1 MKLRYTRT
9 ALLQIDKALDYIRE
23 RSPQGAARINERIVV
38 AVNLV
43 LDHPKA
49 GQRTNRPEVRRV
61 VLKPYP
67 YVIFYRVTETEIIVL
82 RFRHTARKPQPPMR

>member
-9 ALLQIDKALDYIRE
+9 ALLQIDKALNYVRQ
-23 RSPQGAARINERIVV
+23 RSPQAAARINERIVV

-49 GQRTNRPEVRRV
+49 GQATNHPGVRRI

-67 YVIFYRVTETEIIVL
+67 YVIFYRVAETEIIVL
-82 RFRHTARKPQPPMR
+82 RFRHTARKPQPPMS